1 MSGLSIKDI
10 LMNGN
15 TTLYNI
21 RSPSNSISSN
31 IDLSKKSAKDFNSK
45 TRNTHKLSSKEDNVS
60 QIKRLVNKIN
70 EKFDLS
76 NTKIELQ
83 LDKATKEIVVKIV
96 DKNTGKTIRQIPPE
110 ELLKIS
116 SAFKDIIRG
125 NLLNKKI

>member
-1 MSGLSIKDI
+1 MSSLSIKDI

-15 TTLYNI
+15 TTSYNV

-31 IDLSKKSAKDFNSK
+31 IDLSKKIAKGFNSN
-45 TRNTHKLSSKEDNVS
+45 THNTHKLSSKKDNVS